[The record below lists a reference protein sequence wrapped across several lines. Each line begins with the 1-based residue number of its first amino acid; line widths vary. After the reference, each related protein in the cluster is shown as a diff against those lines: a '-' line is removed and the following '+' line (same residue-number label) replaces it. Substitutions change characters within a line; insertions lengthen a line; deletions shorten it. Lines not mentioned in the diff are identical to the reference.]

1 MNGAPEPRNEKREAV
16 TYAVSRGLAQRRGCT
31 LFALNRSTARYLAHG
46 GDDTALVQSIQTL
59 QAEQPRFGVRRI
71 YVLLCQGD
79 IKVNRKRV
87 QRVMHVHNL
96 QVIRRRTKK
105 TIRTGARVPQRAEYP
120 NHVWTIDFQ
129 EDALIGGRKVRVLN
143 ILDEFTREWLAVV
156 VGASASATT
165 VLSAL
170 QSVFRERRAPTFLRS
185 DNGGEFIAGSLAALL
200 TRENVNAFFIE
211 PGSPWQNG
219 FIESFHGKVRD
230 ELLNRESF
238 VSVREAQARLDRHR
252 IWYNQ
257 KRPHS
262 ALAYLTPETYRREWE
277 EREADTEKKRTDINT
292 TD

>member
-1 MNGAPEPRNEKREAV
+1 MNSAPDPRKEKREAV

-211 PGSPWQNG
+211 PGSPWHTQLRCG
-219 FIESFHGKVRD
+219 GAE
-230 ELLNRESF
+230 
-238 VSVREAQARLDRHR
+238 RLHR
-252 IWYNQ
+252 KLSWQ
-257 KRPHS
+257 GTR
-262 ALAYLTPETYRREWE
+262 
-277 EREADTEKKRTDINT
+277 
-292 TD
+292 